1 MLRERP
7 GVRETVVIAEGRPFC
22 AALVWIDEGDAASR
36 LALDE
41 GILRINRALPHP
53 EQVKRWAV
61 LADPPSIASGELTP
75 NMKLRRPVVLAL
87 RRNDVEAL
95 YRDRQDT
102 VDEGIEVHEAPREE
116 ALT

>member
-1 MLRERP
+1 
-7 GVRETVVIAEGRPFC
+7 
-22 AALVWIDEGDAASR
+22 
-36 LALDE
+36 
-41 GILRINRALPHP
+41 
-53 EQVKRWAV
+53 
-61 LADPPSIASGELTP
+61 
-75 NMKLRRPVVLAL
+75 MKLRRPVVLAL